1 MRISG
6 QERRE
11 KIIELLKAAESP
23 ISGSALAGMLGVS
36 RQVIVTDIAL
46 LKKEYADLIATN
58 EGYRLMKS
66 SSLRRIYKVCH
77 DDGQTEEELNGI
89 VDLGGIVLDVFIE
102 HKIYGTMRA
111 PLSISTR
118 RDVKNFLRDME
129 SGVSSP
135 LKNITH
141 GYHYHTVEA
150 KSEEILDEIGEML
163 TEKGFLIQMQN
174 DSVVYSPKSY
184 DSV

>member
-1 MRISG
+1 MRVSG
-6 QERRE
+6 NERRE
-11 KIIELLKAAESP
+11 KIMELLKSAEAP
-23 ISGSALAGMLGVS
+23 LSGSTLAGMLGVS

-46 LKKEYADLIATN
+46 LRKEYPDLLATN
-58 EGYRLMKS
+58 SGYLLMRS
-66 SSLRRIYKVCH
+66 DARRRIYKVCH

-89 VDLGGIVLDVFIE
+89 VDLGGVVLDVFIE
-102 HKIYGTMRA
+102 HRIYGTMRA

-118 RDVKNFLRDME
+118 RDVKNFLKDME

-150 KSEEILDEIGEML
+150 KSEDILDEIGDML
-163 TEKGFLIQMQN
+163 QEKGFLISVQS

-184 DSV
+184 DTV